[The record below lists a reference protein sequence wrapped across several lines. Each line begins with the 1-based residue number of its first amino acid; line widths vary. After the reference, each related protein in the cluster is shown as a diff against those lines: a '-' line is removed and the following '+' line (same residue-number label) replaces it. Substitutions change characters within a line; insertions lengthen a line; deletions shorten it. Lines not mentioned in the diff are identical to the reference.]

1 MPWVLRFRSSYRHLH
16 HHAKLR
22 YERRCL
28 WTMKGI
34 MRRLLLIFV
43 ILWAPSLIAQTAHTA
58 AWTINTS
65 SCTTT
70 APCTAQIYRAVIAS
84 GNCPQPG
91 STAYLLIPVPTNPAP
106 SVDPTQTTWQY
117 TDSGTALT
125 SGSTYCGYSTVTF
138 TAGGGPTGASAIFQ
152 GQIPA
157 TPIAPPANA
166 PGVSIILK

>member
-1 MPWVLRFRSSYRHLH
+1 
-16 HHAKLR
+16 
-22 YERRCL
+22 
-28 WTMKGI
+28 
-34 MRRLLLIFV
+34 MRRILLIFV

-70 APCTAQIYRAVIAS
+70 APCTAQIYRAVIVS

-91 STAYLLIPVPTNPAP
+91 SAAYTQIQSALPATFP
-106 SVDPTQTTWQY
+106 DATQTTWQY

>member
-1 MPWVLRFRSSYRHLH
+1 
-16 HHAKLR
+16 
-22 YERRCL
+22 
-28 WTMKGI
+28 
-34 MRRLLLIFV
+34 MRRILLIFV
-43 ILWAPSLIAQTAHTA
+43 LLWAHGVFGQVAHTA

-84 GNCPQPG
+84 GSCPQPG
-91 STAYLLIPVPTNPAP
+91 STAYTQIQSALPATFP
-106 SVDPTQTTWQY
+106 DATQTTWQY

-138 TAGGGPTGASAIFQ
+138 TAGGGPSGASAIFQ
-152 GQIPA
+152 GQIP